1 MGAAY
6 GKFHCMASL
15 HGIPPRTVIPDL
27 VFCNLLRDFNCI
39 ANRFVLN
46 SAEKIRLL
54 GGRFGGEVIMIEI
67 KNVSLTLQKNEIL
80 KSAAAHFERG
90 KSTVLLAETAVERQC

>member
-1 MGAAY
+1 
-6 GKFHCMASL
+6 
-15 HGIPPRTVIPDL
+15 
-27 VFCNLLRDFNCI
+27 
-39 ANRFVLN
+39 
-46 SAEKIRLL
+46 
-54 GGRFGGEVIMIEI
+54 MIEI